1 MSLSIHTNFASLV
14 TQNTLSKN
22 NNALSTA
29 MQRLGTGFRVN
40 SAADDAAGLQIANR
54 LTAQTR
60 GLAVAQRNSQD
71 AISMLQ
77 TADGALDEIGSIAFR
92 MKDLATQAANDT
104 NTAADR
110 AALKAEFDQLVTEVE
125 RIMNNTTYG
134 GSALLSAAGTLGAA
148 AVTFQ
153 IGAGKDDTLKV
164 DAQTSLAAITTANN
178 TVKAID
184 ISTDAATA
192 NSAMEEV
199 DALIAAV
206 GTARAQFG
214 AKINRLDHTINNL
227 ASIAQNTE
235 AAKGRIMDADFAA
248 ESSNMTKQQ
257 MLMQSGISVLGNSNQ
272 LTGLVASLLR

>member
-22 NNALSTA
+22 NGLLSTA
-29 MQRLGTGFRVN
+29 MQRLGTGLRVN

-60 GLAVAQRNSQD
+60 GMAVAQRNAQD

-77 TADGALDEIGSIAFR
+77 TADGALDEISSIAFR
-92 MKDLATQAANDT
+92 MKDLALQAANGT
-104 NTAADR
+104 NNDDDLS
-110 AALKAEFDQLVTEVE
+110 ALNAEFKELTAEVT
-125 RIMNNTTYG
+125 RIMEKTTFG
-134 GSALLSAAGTLGAA
+134 GETLLKGTLANK
-148 AVTFQ
+148 VTFQ
-153 IGAGKDDTLKV
+153 IGAGSDETLDV
-164 DAQTSLAAITTANN
+164 EAGTVLGNITSANAAADIANGIGDAANA
-178 TVKAID
+178 TKAID
-184 ISTDAATA
+184 G
-192 NSAMEEV
+192 V
-199 DALIAAV
+199 DKLLAAV
-206 GTARAQFG
+206 GESRALFG

-227 ASIAQNTE
+227 ASISQNTE